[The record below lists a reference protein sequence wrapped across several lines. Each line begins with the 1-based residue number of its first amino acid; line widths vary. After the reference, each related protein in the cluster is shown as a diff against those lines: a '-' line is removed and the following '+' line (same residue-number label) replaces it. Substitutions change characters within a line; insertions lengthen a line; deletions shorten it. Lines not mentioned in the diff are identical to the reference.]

1 MTEQTSQ
8 QDKVLVLREKLEGS
22 YFDLLLQL
30 TQIEYGEA
38 SLTCIVRDKQ
48 IAFAGVS
55 RTKKVMFD
63 KSHKE

>member
-1 MTEQTSQ
+1 M
-8 QDKVLVLREKLEGS
+8 VLKHLKLLILICS
-22 YFDLLLQL
+22 FNN
-30 TQIEYGEA
+30 QIEYGEA

>member
-1 MTEQTSQ
+1 MNEQMSQ

-48 IAFAGVS
+48 IAFAGVITS
-55 RTKKVMFD
+55 YSIHYTKLYD
-63 KSHKE
+63 